1 MHTNFFISPKWFN
14 SLDTN
19 SNPHTFNANII
30 NITLDSIYLVFKVL
44 CFPSLMALLIILKEI
59 WRNRDSFLISGQS
72 CKYLNGLYLL
82 IWINF
87 SRPIGMALVC
97 NLAMFVFASRILN
110 QLENKKKFLTKTT
123 TARSV
128 SHEPSARKFSRQ
140 LSTIQK
146 SVSTK
151 VKSQKANT
159 DL

>member
-44 CFPSLMALLIILKEI
+44 CFPSLMALLIILK
-59 WRNRDSFLISGQS
+59 S

-110 QLENKKKFLTKTT
+110 QLENKKKFLTES